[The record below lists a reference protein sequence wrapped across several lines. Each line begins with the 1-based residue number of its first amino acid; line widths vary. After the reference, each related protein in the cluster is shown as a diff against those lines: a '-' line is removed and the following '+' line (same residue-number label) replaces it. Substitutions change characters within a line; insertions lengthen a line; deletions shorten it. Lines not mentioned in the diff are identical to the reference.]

1 MRKFFVALSAA
12 LQVNKIYINY
22 FFSIWYFCSYIATIQ
37 IELEIQALSILQII
51 PIVSGQLLQPDLLQ
65 DIYTLA
71 REGLYTFL
79 HLDSKGPQKN
89 PTVGADF
96 KISSHLFS
104 ST

>member
-37 IELEIQALSILQII
+37 IALEIQALSILQII